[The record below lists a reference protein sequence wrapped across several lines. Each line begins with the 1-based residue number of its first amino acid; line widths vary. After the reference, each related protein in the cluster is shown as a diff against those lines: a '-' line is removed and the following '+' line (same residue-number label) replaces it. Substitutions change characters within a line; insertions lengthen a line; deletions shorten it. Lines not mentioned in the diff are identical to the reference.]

1 MAQVTIGVDIG
12 TSSVKAVAAD
22 AEGTLL
28 ARARIP
34 HAMNVP
40 APDLLEH
47 DASAAWVDGVRAAV
61 DALGAEARR
70 EAAAIG
76 VSAMVPSMCAVGSDG
91 RPLTPGLLYG
101 DARGRAPGIDAA
113 NPAGN
118 KEALMFLSWC
128 AQQAPGARGYWPAQ
142 AVASVALG
150 GEPVIDGSTAITTW
164 PLYDGHQWDPAQL
177 AEAGVRE
184 EQMPRIVNHGEAAGK
199 IGDLTL
205 IGGAVDALGEQI
217 VTNVTEPGDVLVMCG
232 TTLMC
237 WIVTDHYVDAQPL
250 WCIPWHLP
258 GRFVVGGP
266 SNAGG
271 LFLGWAQRLLAPETE
286 DAPVDPG
293 RVPVWA
299 PFPRGERVP
308 WHDHTRRA
316 SLHDLDLTM
325 GAAAV
330 RRAAFEAAGFVV
342 ADIIARSGLPVRR
355 IVATGGGTR
364 VTGWVQA
371 LADCTGMP
379 VEVSTVHEGAA
390 LGMAFLGRLAL
401 GWETSMADAGRWA
414 HLESTA
420 DPDPVWVDA
429 CKARFERFRE
439 VSANPV

>member
-1 MAQVTIGVDIG
+1 MAEITIGVDIG

-22 AEGTLL
+22 ADGVLL
-28 ARARIP
+28 ARARVP
-34 HAMNVP
+34 HAMHVP

-47 DASAAWVDGVRAAV
+47 DARAAWVDGVRAAV
-61 DALGAEARR
+61 DALGPEVRR

-76 VSAMVPSMCAVGSDG
+76 VSAMVPSMCAVDDAGL
-91 RPLTPGLLYG
+91 PVTPGLLYG
-101 DARGRAPGIDAA
+101 DARGRAPGVDAA

-128 AQQAPGARGYWPAQ
+128 AAQAPQARGYWPAQ

-150 GEPVIDGSTAITTW
+150 GPPVIDGSTAITTW
-164 PLYDGHQWDPAQL
+164 PLYDGHAWDPEQL

-184 EQMPRIVNHGEAAGK
+184 EQMPLIVPAGEPAGK
-199 IGDLTL
+199 VGDLL
-205 IGGAVDALGEQI
+205 MIGGAVDALGEQI
-217 VTNVTEPGDVLVMCG
+217 VTNAIEPGDVVVMCG

-237 WIVTDHYVDAQPL
+237 WIVTDAYVDAKPL

-271 LFLGWAQRLLAPETE
+271 LFLGWAQRLLAPEAD
-286 DAPVDPG
+286 DAPLDPD

-308 WHDHTRRA
+308 WHDPARRA

-342 ADIIARSGLPVRR
+342 ADMIARSGLPVRR

-364 VTGWVQA
+364 VEGWVQA
-371 LADCTGMP
+371 LADCTGRSI
-379 VEVSTVHEGAA
+379 EVSTVHEGAA
-390 LGMAFLGRLAL
+390 LGMAFLGRVAL
-401 GWETSMADAGRWA
+401 GWETSMADASRWA
-414 HLESTA
+414 HLERTV
-420 DPDPVWVDA
+420 DPRPAWVDPCA
-429 CKARFERFRE
+429 ARLARFRE
-439 VSANPV
+439 VSAHPA